1 MELSEELEGKRV
13 RLVSNETGH
22 VYEGVVGDYVD
33 PYYNEPEGIAAVI
46 LDYPVRD
53 DGYQYANPVQFNAP
67 EIKSIEIIGES

>member
-1 MELSEELEGKRV
+1 MELSEEFEGKLV
-13 RLVSNETGH
+13 RLIDMDGDVF
-22 VYEGVVGDYVD
+22 EGVVSDYVD

-53 DGYQYANPVQFNAP
+53 DGYRYANPVQFNAP